1 MPEIEEMVPQ
11 LTLEE
16 KAALCSGISSWET
29 TPINRLQIPSVMM
42 ADGPHGLR
50 IEREEIKGMFKESPR
65 HLFPPRG
72 DPGLTLDLDPIAGWA
87 GPLPE
92 CLTRASHGPRPG

>member
-1 MPEIEEMVPQ
+1 LPEIEKMVPQ

-50 IEREEIKGMFKESPR
+50 IEREESQRHVQRKLPR
-65 HLFPPRG
+65 HLFPSRG
-72 DPGLTLDLDPIAGWA
+72 DPGLYLG
-87 GPLPE
+87 
-92 CLTRASHGPRPG
+92 S